1 MKKILLLTCL
11 LLSSQSVM
19 AADVNPFSGKPLN
32 LEDIQKDL
40 ELIKA
45 YNQLQTE
52 KAKAVEAG
60 GTLELLPIRL
70 KIEKQKLEEQIQPE
84 APAFIPPPVYTP
96 PPQNYMMQPPVD
108 QQPVYTPPPAP
119 PVAVATPPK
128 PVVKKK
134 PVLTKPRKA
143 PPVQTTEVTS
153 TIDYKYSE
161 KTGFMTFKNDT
172 IETEIG
178 KSVKV
183 SDKSQAKYSIAENV
197 DEQKSKKLPVATGG
211 YPGLPSLPMPPSM
224 PPSMPQYKK

>member
-11 LLSSQSVM
+11 LLSSQSLM

-32 LEDIQKDL
+32 LEDIQKDI

-70 KIEKQKLEEQIQPE
+70 KIEKQKLEGQIQPE
-84 APAFIPPPVYTP
+84 APVYTPPPVEQQPVYTP
-96 PPQNYMMQPPVD
+96 PPVE

-119 PVAVATPPK
+119 PVAAATQPK
-128 PVVKKK
+128 HVVKKK
-134 PVLTKPRKA
+134 PVFTKPRKA
-143 PPVQTTEVTS
+143 TPVQTTEITS
-153 TIDYKYSE
+153 TIEYNYSE

-172 IETEIG
+172 IETEVG

-183 SDKSQAKYSIAENV
+183 SDKSQAKYSTAENV
-197 DEQKSKKLPVATGG
+197 DEQKSKKPPVATGG
-211 YPGLPSLPMPPSM
+211 YSGLPPLPMPPSM
-224 PPSMPQYKK
+224 PPSMPPYHK